1 MDPTANNWVVLVLLI
16 LRNQLRTPGANC
28 EQRGCFGP
36 VNPEESAG
44 TLELI
49 ANNGVG
55 LGPAGHQGSAGARV
69 DNCIHAWAL
78 FYT

>member
-49 ANNGVG
+49 ANNGVVIH
-55 LGPAGHQGSAGARV
+55 LQGFSYLMRLEAE
-69 DNCIHAWAL
+69 CFAL
-78 FYT
+78 SLRDLRN